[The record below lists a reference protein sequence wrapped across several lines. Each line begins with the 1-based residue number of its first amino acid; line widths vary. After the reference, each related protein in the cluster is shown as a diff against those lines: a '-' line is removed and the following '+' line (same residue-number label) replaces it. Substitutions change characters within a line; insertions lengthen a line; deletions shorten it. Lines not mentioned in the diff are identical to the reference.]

1 MNEDLRKN
9 LTNQIHDN
17 NLLMQQNLK
26 VMIEKSG
33 ALVASGDR
41 LIDLN
46 LLFFLYSLI
55 LTYILNSA

>member
-46 LLFFLYSLI
+46 LLLFLYSLI

>member
-41 LIDLN
+41 LIDIN
-46 LLFFLYSLI
+46 LLFFLYCLI